1 MKPRIFIGSS
11 TEKLEIAY
19 LIQENLEH
27 DAQVT
32 VWTQGV
38 FKISKNSLDSLVE
51 SLFDFDLAIFV
62 FHPDDTTQIRNQTY
76 ETVRDNIIFELGLFI
91 GRLGKEK
98 VFFLIPRN
106 VESLHLPTDLLGIT
120 PKTYDDK
127 REDNNLRASLGPFC
141 NQIREVLKRHVYE
154 NLEDIQDEPEYIKKI
169 VIEKPIGWEYLLA
182 SGLLKNRL
190 EKVNSNYDEIDNEI
204 VIQRLKT
211 ISGEEFWNWYQNY
224 IDNLGNFIKLFNEC
238 VNGLIKSFGDPGV
251 AGKPIEIKNAVDRI
265 LQLCRELI
273 NIEYELNS
281 FSLPKELVNTKAKLR
296 GVTKTVFLDE
306 INRLQRELK
315 ITIENYTKSTVK
327 ETVTLS
333 LTINLPDSLGSAMDD
348 FRTFLGLT
356 T

>member
-1 MKPRIFIGSS
+1 MNPKIFIGSS

-27 DAQVT
+27 NAQVT

-38 FKISKNSLDSLVE
+38 FKLSKNLLDSLVE
-51 SLFDFDLAIFV
+51 SLSNFDFAIFV
-62 FHPDDTTQIRNQTY
+62 FHPDDTTQIRNETF

-98 VFFLIPRN
+98 VFFLIPRY
-106 VESLHLPTDLLGIT
+106 VESLHLPSDLLGIT
-120 PKTYDDK
+120 PGTYDDK

-141 NQIREVLKRHVYE
+141 NQIREVLKRHIYE

-182 SGLLKNRL
+182 SDLLKNRL
-190 EKVNSNYDEIDNEI
+190 EKVNSNYDEIDNDTI
-204 VIQRLKT
+204 IQRLKT
-211 ISGEEFWNWYQNY
+211 ISGDFFLNWYQNY
-224 IDNLGNFIKLFNEC
+224 IENLGNFIKLFNEC
-238 VNGLIKSFGDPGV
+238 VNGLLKSFGEPGV

-281 FSLPKELVNTKAKLR
+281 FSVPKELVNTKSKLR
-296 GVTKTVFLDE
+296 GVTKIVFLDE
-306 INRLQRELK
+306 INRLQRELR
-315 ITIENYTKSTVK
+315 ISVENYTKSTKK
-327 ETVTLS
+327 ETTTLS
-333 LTINLPDSLGSAMDD
+333 LTINLPDSLGSVMED
-348 FRTFLGLT
+348 FRKFLCLT